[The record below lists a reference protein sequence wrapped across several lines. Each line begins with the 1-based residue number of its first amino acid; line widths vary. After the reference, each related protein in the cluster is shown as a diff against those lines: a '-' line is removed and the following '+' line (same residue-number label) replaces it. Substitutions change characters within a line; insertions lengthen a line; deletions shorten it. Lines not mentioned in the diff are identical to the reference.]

1 MPRGKKKITRKH
13 RGGGNGANGFPTAP
27 PAPQNQ
33 LMEYPAGSYCA
44 GTFPNGFWT
53 PNGYYI
59 YLPPESPYSPP
70 PPPTLF
76 ASGQAGAGRYPPT
89 YFPNGFWAVPPGYYP
104 DLPPPPSPAPPPAP
118 STSEMSL
125 NQMKARLQQIKNQQT
140 RNSDE
145 ALAKFRSSQKQ
156 RLLNQGKA
164 AEKNL
169 KDREKALAQLTEGL
183 RI

>member
-1 MPRGKKKITRKH
+1 
-13 RGGGNGANGFPTAP
+13 
-27 PAPQNQ
+27 
-33 LMEYPAGSYCA
+33 
-44 GTFPNGFWT
+44 
-53 PNGYYI
+53 
-59 YLPPESPYSPP
+59 
-70 PPPTLF
+70 
-76 ASGQAGAGRYPPT
+76 
-89 YFPNGFWAVPPGYYP
+89 
-104 DLPPPPSPAPPPAP
+104 
-118 STSEMSL
+118 MSL